1 MARRPVAAVAAVAL
15 MLEAVGIGLL
25 NWILGLVVDRQRM
38 SLGGMDTDAMS
49 VGTWVG
55 GGVFGVYLLLCCAV
69 LLRMALRDRA
79 PGRPGRILLLTC
91 AVTHGV
97 VGAFS
102 IGLAGWFAFVCLMVV
117 LGLVVLSLLAYEPEG
132 LARGGAAAP
141 EGEGG
146 QDAPSP
152 A

>member
-1 MARRPVAAVAAVAL
+1 MARRPVAAVAAIAL
-15 MLEAVGIGLL
+15 TLEAVGIALL
-25 NWILGLVVDRQRM
+25 NWILGLVVDRQQM
-38 SLGGMDTDAMS
+38 SLAGLDTDAMS
-49 VGTWVG
+49 VGTWVAG
-55 GGVFGVYLLLCCAV
+55 GLFGGYLLLCGAV
-69 LLRMALRDRA
+69 LLRMALRDRV
-79 PGRPGRILLLTC
+79 PGRFGRILLITC

-102 IGLAGWFAFVCLMVV
+102 VGPVGWPAFAFTMVV

-132 LARGGAAAP
+132 AARGGAAEA
-141 EGEGG
+141 EGG

>member
-1 MARRPVAAVAAVAL
+1 MARRPVAAAAAVTL
-15 MLEAVGIGLL
+15 MLEAVGIALL
-25 NWILGLVVDRQRM
+25 NWILGLVVDRQQM

-55 GGVFGVYLLLCCAV
+55 GGVFGVYLLLCGVV

-79 PGRPGRILLLTC
+79 PGRLGRILLVTC

-102 IGLAGWFAFVCLMVV
+102 VGLVGWPAFACLMVV

-132 LARGGAAAP
+132 APRGGTAEA
-141 EGEGG
+141 EGG